1 MENDLLNPEGYV
13 DPTPFAAMKRRYEG
27 IKDYRPLI
35 YICSPYSGDPP
46 GNTDKARRYSRFAV
60 DQGAIPIAPHL
71 LLPQYMKEETER
83 ELALFM
89 DMVILDRCKELWVF
103 GNFISAGMQAEID
116 RARKKRMK
124 IRYFNE
130 ELKEDVV

>member
-1 MENDLLNPEGYV
+1 MENDLLNPEGYP
-13 DPTPFAAMKRRYEG
+13 DPTPHEAMKQKSHG
-27 IKDYRPLI
+27 IKDYRPLV

-46 GNTDKARRYSRFAV
+46 GNTERARRYSRFAV

-71 LLPQYMKEETER
+71 LLPQYMQEETER
-83 ELALFM
+83 DLALLM

-103 GNFISAGMQAEID
+103 GNFISAGMQAEIQ

-124 IRYFNE
+124 IRKFTE
-130 ELKEDVV
+130 ELKEES